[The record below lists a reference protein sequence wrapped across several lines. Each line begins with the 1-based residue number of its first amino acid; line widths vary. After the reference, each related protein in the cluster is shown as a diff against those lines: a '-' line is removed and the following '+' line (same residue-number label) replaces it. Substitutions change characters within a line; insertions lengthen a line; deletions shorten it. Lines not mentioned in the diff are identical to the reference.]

1 VMLQGKKIIVTGGG
15 SGIGRATCILAAR
28 EGADVAVADINPTTG
43 AETVERVKAAG
54 RQAMLITMNTSKKA
68 DAERMAQ
75 ATVDAFGTIDGLVCC
90 AIKLVPGKLEELP
103 EEDWD
108 MVMDIGLKG
117 YFLCAQAAGRVM
129 LEKGSGSIVFVS
141 SIGGMQTYPLAGAYS
156 SCKAGTIMLGK
167 LFGVEWAP
175 RGVRANT
182 VSPGQVRTPMTEAM
196 FRDPE
201 IAAGRAAVVPMGRVG
216 TPEEIAEACVFLLSD
231 RARYI
236 TAANLPVDGGQVES
250 KMIHTPG
257 RSWGGKTIVYKG
269 GNEVQEE
276 EI

>member
-1 VMLQGKKIIVTGGG
+1 MMLDGKKIIVTGGG
-15 SGIGRATCILAAR
+15 SGIGRATCVLAAR
-28 EGADVAVADINPTTG
+28 EGADVAVADINRET
-43 AETVERVKAAG
+43 AEETAG
-54 RQAMLITMNTSKKA
+54 LVRAEGREALVIEMDTSKKA
-68 DAERMAQ
+68 DAERMA
-75 ATVDAFGTIDGLVCC
+75 AEARAAFGAIDGLVCS
-90 AIKLVPGKLEELP
+90 AIKLVPGKLEELA

-117 YFLCAQAAGRVM
+117 YFLCGQAAGLTM
-129 LEKGSGSIVFVS
+129 IEQGAGSIVFVS

-156 SCKAGTIMLGK
+156 VCKAGTIMLAK

-175 RGVRANT
+175 RGVRANA

-196 FRDPE
+196 FQDPE
-201 IAAGRAAVVPMGRVG
+201 IAAGRAGVVPMGRVG
-216 TPEEIAEACVFLLSD
+216 LPEEIAEACVFLLSD

-257 RSWGGKTIVYKG
+257 RSWGGRKVDYR
-269 GNEVQEE
+269 GNIQSGE
-276 EI
+276 